1 MLSCLTKGFRPKP
14 IRRSFLRYQTHILSP
29 FRTSPRRRS
38 PRIYPKNL
46 TVTGTVNINGV
57 EMIEIV
63 ERTDKDFAVGLQ
75 YHPEAVIDKTI
86 DCQTNASD
94 YMSYEDALE
103 VFTYLIDL
111 VR

>member
-1 MLSCLTKGFRPKP
+1 MLATPLIACQAVKSVEGTK
-14 IRRSFLRYQTHILSP
+14 LE
-29 FRTSPRRRS
+29 
-38 PRIYPKNL
+38 
-46 TVTGTVNINGV
+46 VTGTVNINGV

-63 ERTDKDFAVGLQ
+63 ERTDKTFAVGLQ
-75 YHPEAVIDKTI
+75 YHPEAVIDKTM

-111 VR
+111 VD